1 MRLFYRIYC
10 RLLRHFN
17 TVKYAKKI
25 GVNLGKNVLIAESVS
40 FDSEPYL
47 IEIGDGTKISNNVR
61 FVTHDGG
68 AYVLRKIYD
77 QDADLFGKIRIGTNC
92 FIGNNVSIMPNVTI
106 GDSVI
111 IGYGSIVTKDIPSNE
126 VWAGVPARYIKT
138 IDEYY
143 EKNKNDIVRTKGL
156 NPMQKRKF
164 LEEYYKQD

>member
-1 MRLFYRIYC
+1 MKLCYRIYL
-10 RLLRHFN
+10 RLLRHFD

-47 IEIGDGTKISNNVR
+47 IEIGDGTKITNNVR

-68 AYVLRKIYD
+68 VYVLRKAYD
-77 QDADLFGKIRIGTNC
+77 QDADLFGKIKIGSNC

-106 GDSVI
+106 GDNVI

-126 VWAGVPARYIKT
+126 VWAGVPAKFIKT

-143 EKNKNDIVRTKGL
+143 KKNKNNIVKTKGL
-156 NPMQKRKF
+156 DPKQKRKF
-164 LEEYYKQD
+164 LEEYYKQG